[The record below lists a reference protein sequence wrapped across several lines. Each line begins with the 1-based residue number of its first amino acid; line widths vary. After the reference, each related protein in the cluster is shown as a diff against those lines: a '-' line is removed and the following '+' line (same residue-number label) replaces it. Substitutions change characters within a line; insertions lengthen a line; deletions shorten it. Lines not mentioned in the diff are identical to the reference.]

1 MILMVDEER
10 YHVFSSL
17 TRSIYNSQNFF
28 YTFAYFIAYGKD
40 FETSFY
46 HIYTFNFIMSLRISL
61 HEFYR
66 PGNFHYIYMFLS
78 VYSNFSYLKLA
89 MLELMVGA

>member
-1 MILMVDEER
+1 M
-10 YHVFSSL
+10 
-17 TRSIYNSQNFF
+17 
-28 YTFAYFIAYGKD
+28 AYGKD

-46 HIYTFNFIMSLRISL
+46 HIYTLNFIMSLRISL

-66 PGNFHYIYMFLS
+66 VGNFHFIYMFFS
-78 VYSNFSYLKLA
+78 VYSNFSYLKIA